1 MTTKTARCDELKAS
15 KVAQEKE
22 EDAGAGGEDMAK
34 DAK

>member
-1 MTTKTARCDELKAS
+1 MKTKTARCAEPKAS

-22 EDAGAGGEDMAK
+22 KGAGAGGEDMAK